1 MTDLNVSS
9 SNSRLPV
16 SNACVF
22 SCLLIIFLRHALT
35 GTPIWFGLGELDLT
49 DDELLTVGKKAAV
62 CLAVSAFLLVPVALT
77 ILVPPKVVRS
87 NILFVIAS
95 LGTCVG
101 PSVGIAF
108 ASYEVRTV
116 SCCIVP

>member
-1 MTDLNVSS
+1 MSHVC
-9 SNSRLPV
+9 
-16 SNACVF
+16 AF
-22 SCLLIIFLRHALT
+22 SCLLTIFLHYALS
-35 GTPIWFGLGELDLT
+35 GTPIWFGLGDLNLT
-49 DDELLTVGKKAAV
+49 DAELLTVGKKAAV
-62 CLAVSAFLLVPVALT
+62 CLALSAFVLVPVALT

-87 NILFVIAS
+87 NIFFVIAS

-116 SCCIVP
+116 P

>member
-1 MTDLNVSS
+1 MSDACAFSS
-9 SNSRLPV
+9 FLT
-16 SNACVF
+16 
-22 SCLLIIFLRHALT
+22 IFVHHAFA
-35 GTPIWFGLGELDLT
+35 GTPIWFGFGDLDLT
-49 DDELLTVGKKAAV
+49 DAELLTVGKKAAV

-77 ILVPPKVVRS
+77 ILVPTKVVRS
-87 NILFVIAS
+87 NIFFVIAS

-116 SCCIVP
+116 P

>member
-1 MTDLNVSS
+1 
-9 SNSRLPV
+9 
-16 SNACVF
+16 
-22 SCLLIIFLRHALT
+22 
-35 GTPIWFGLGELDLT
+35 
-49 DDELLTVGKKAAV
+49 LTVGKKAAV

-77 ILVPPKVVRS
+77 ILVPTKVVRS
-87 NILFVIAS
+87 NIFFVIAS

-116 SCCIVP
+116 P